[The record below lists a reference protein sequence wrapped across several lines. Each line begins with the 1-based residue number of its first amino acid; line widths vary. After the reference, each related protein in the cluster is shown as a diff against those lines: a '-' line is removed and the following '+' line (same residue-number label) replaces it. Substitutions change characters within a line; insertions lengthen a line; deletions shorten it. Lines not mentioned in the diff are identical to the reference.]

1 MMLGTRGGQKKF
13 GDFTAVDGVDLTV
26 AHGEV
31 VGLLGA
37 NGAGKTT
44 LMKMLLGLIS
54 PTAGRVELFG
64 ETITPDARRRIGY
77 VPQGLGLYE
86 DLTVA
91 ENLQFVARAFGVD
104 PPQLGDLAA
113 SKDVLVRELSLGLR
127 RRTAFL
133 RRASH
138 RPELLILDEPT
149 SGVDVDRPFRSVGHH
164 QGHGRG
170 GRGRLVSTHH
180 MEEVDQCDRLV
191 VMAGGRVVLS
201 GTMDEIVGDSVSG
214 TERTERFERRF
225 AELARRVSREAG
237 AKDRDG
243 VLERVALALP
253 SWRCEARFRRG
264 WLRANH
270 DSGGCA

>member
-1 MMLGTRGGQKKF
+1 MTPLANTNKVGKAF
-13 GDFTAVDGVDLTV
+13 GEFTAVEGVDLIV
-26 AHGEV
+26 ARGEV

-54 PTAGRVELFG
+54 PTAGSVELFG

-91 ENLQFVARAFGVD
+91 ENLEFVAKAFGVEF
-104 PPQLGDLAA
+104 PQLADVAP

-133 RRASH
+133 GALSH
-138 RPELLILDEPT
+138 RPELLVLDEPT
-149 SGVDVDRPFRSVGHH
+149 SGVDVIARSDLWATIRAEAEAGAGV
-164 QGHGRG
+164 
-170 GRGRLVSTHH
+170 LVSTHH
-180 MEEVDQCDRLV
+180 LEEVDQCDRLV

-201 GTMDEIVGDSVSG
+201 GTMTEIVGDAVGG
-214 TERTERFERRF
+214 TERIERFERRF
-225 AELARRVSREAG
+225 AELA
-237 AKDRDG
+237 
-243 VLERVALALP
+243 VA
-253 SWRCEARFRRG
+253 
-264 WLRANH
+264 
-270 DSGGCA
+270 